1 MQGLMYIKNKYIK
14 YIKFKKNKLTY
25 EVYSCILMV
34 TFTKD
39 LFSAFLTVYPYRV
52 VNITLQ
58 NID

>member
-1 MQGLMYIKNKYIK
+1 MYIKNKYIK